1 MFGNKAAAASA
12 DPDLP
17 PFPWALDY
25 LWSFFQE
32 FSMGLV
38 ANGMAPV
45 MAGWR
50 DVQAWCEAM
59 QIDLEPWEKLAII
72 RLSNLRASIQSEEK
86 PKAKP

>member
-17 PFPWALDY
+17 PFPWVLDY
-25 LWSFFQE
+25 LWDFFQE

-59 QIDLEPWEKLAII
+59 QIDMEPWEKRAII
-72 RLSNLRASIQSEEK
+72 RLSNMRAAIQSEEK